1 MPGLCCNVDEVPSKK
16 LSMTTSL
23 TPAALER
30 LISTRQGGQEADQEN
45 LKSKQTTGMK
55 NRWTEKE
62 RRVTAKKMAELT
74 IAGQTVN
81 LNKYFSN
88 FTDRTVEAVKG
99 QQSKNAIYKALV
111 TEYLETLPQLGEPQP
126 VAFQVADPQENLN
139 VPDPEHDLNECI
151 RQYLLTQQPLLKN
164 ERKTHRLGRVCEDLR
179 NRNITQRPRWKL
191 PCGFSRSFLGKTGD
205 YLTELVGT
213 GYQ

>member
-1 MPGLCCNVDEVPSKK
+1 
-16 LSMTTSL
+16 
-23 TPAALER
+23 
-30 LISTRQGGQEADQEN
+30 
-45 LKSKQTTGMK
+45 MK

-62 RRVTAKKMAELT
+62 RSVTAKKMAELT

-151 RQYLLTQQPLLKN
+151 RQYLLTQQPLLNN
-164 ERKTHRLGRVCEDLR
+164 EWKTHRLGRVCEDLR
-179 NRNITQRPRWKL
+179 NRNITHSEATVEILEVFPRKDRRL
-191 PCGFSRSFLGKTGD
+191 SYRASGNRIPVAHRNRRASKREQFARLQD
-205 YLTELVGT
+205 L
-213 GYQ
+213 